1 LIDLAVIGVLT
12 LVTKSFSLIL
22 GVVAAVFFVRAGF
35 KRTPVKGSVFNR
47 AMRLSVG
54 CFGFFI
60 ALVTAALWATFGP
73 DLSTANDLEDG
84 TAPAAVISSLGAED
98 RFPSLIGADE
108 TPGPVDASRVEEI
121 ADEVASL
128 SLTAALNSYSA
139 LLASEVD
146 DDEATVRLA
155 ALQSRLIDDIAADT
169 LRSLEGHIEDLGD
182 SQSAERRRA
191 AIAEAKLAEAASGGI
206 VDTLRSFADE
216 LGFGFG
222 WAGLYLTIFLSW
234 WNGQTVGKR
243 AMGIRVVRLDG
254 EPITWWIA
262 FERAGGYAA
271 GLATGLLGFAQVY
284 WDANRQAIHDRIVGT
299 VVVIEGAEG
308 VTDWESAL

>member
-1 LIDLAVIGVLT
+1 MLNIVLAAIPDDA
-12 LVTKSFSLIL
+12 S
-22 GVVAAVFFVRAGF
+22 
-35 KRTPVKGSVFNR
+35 
-47 AMRLSVG
+47 
-54 CFGFFI
+54 
-60 ALVTAALWATFGP
+60 WAE
-73 DLSTANDLEDG
+73 A
-84 TAPAAVISSLGAED
+84 AED
-98 RFPSLIGADE
+98 RFRSLVGAE
-108 TPGPVDASRVEEI
+108 EAPGPVDALRAAEI
-121 ADEVASL
+121 ADDVAGL

-139 LLASEVD
+139 ILASEAD
-146 DDEATVRLA
+146 DDESMMRIA
-155 ALQSRLIDDIAADT
+155 ALQTRLIDDIAADT
-169 LRSLEGHIEDLGD
+169 LRALERHIEDLET

-191 AIAEAKLAEAASGGI
+191 SIAEAQLGEAAPGGI

-254 EPITWWIA
+254 EPITWWTA

-271 GLATGLLGFAQVY
+271 GVATGLLGFAQVY

-299 VVVIEGAEG
+299 VVVIEGAEK